1 MYREIDMTR
10 RILIIE
16 DDPTAIRLTEYTLK
30 QRGYTVLTT
39 YNGLEGLITAQKEEP
54 DLIILDVMLPG
65 IDGYELCKRLRA
77 GSQTAQI
84 PILILSAKTRQEDIS
99 TGFRAGA
106 NDYLA
111 KPASPAEIISR
122 VENLLSESA
131 VKQSKTIAFVSSS
144 KNPGTTTIL
153 SNLATAI
160 AERDKKVVLIDIVS
174 GQSTDVRKDEAD
186 IPATGAVILET
197 ESANGES
204 PEPDYETLPSGIRIL
219 HIEEDDGHDNEK
231 SAKQVEIIQKMG
243 LVNDYLLID
252 VPFKVS
258 DLNRSILSHS
268 SLCII
273 VSDYRI
279 TQIADV
285 YSIAT
290 SLKFLGVTP
299 DKIATILVDTE
310 GKHSST
316 SLLSGKPYLEANLGI
331 TVAGVISLDVNM
343 YRLSYLDSQSIISA
357 SPNSQLVRDINTI
370 AQFILTYRNAEPVS
384 LRTAPGK
391 SHPEKKP

>member
-1 MYREIDMTR
+1 MTR

-30 QRGYTVLTT
+30 QRGYTILTT
-39 YNGLEGLITAQKEEP
+39 CNGLEGLITAQKEEP
-54 DLIILDVMLPG
+54 DLIILDIMLPG

-111 KPASPAEIISR
+111 KPASPSEIISR
-122 VENLLSESA
+122 VESLLSESA
-131 VKQSKTIAFVSSS
+131 VTQSSTIAFVNSGD
-144 KNPGTTTIL
+144 NLGLTTIL
-153 SNLATAI
+153 ANLATAI
-160 AERDKKVVLIDIVS
+160 AECEKRVILIDIV
-174 GQSTDVRKDEAD
+174 GGHTPGDRCDKPDGPD
-186 IPATGAVILET
+186 TGSIILET
-197 ESANGES
+197 DSTGSGNA
-204 PEPDYETLPSGIRIL
+204 EPNYEVLPSGIRIL
-219 HIEEDDGHDNEK
+219 HIDEDTGHDDEK
-231 SAKQVEIIQKMG
+231 SARQVEIVQKMG

-279 TQIADV
+279 TRLAEI
-285 YSIAT
+285 YSMAT

-299 DKIATILVDTE
+299 ERMAVILVDTE
-310 GKHSST
+310 GRHSST
-316 SLLSGKPYLEANLGI
+316 SLLSSKPYIEANLGI
-331 TVAGVISLDVNM
+331 TLAGVVSLDVDM
-343 YRLSYLDSQSIISA
+343 YRLSYLDSQSIFNA

-370 AQFILTYRNAEPVS
+370 AQFILTRKHTTRGY
-384 LRTAPGK
+384 LRTAQEKPR
-391 SHPEKKP
+391 PEKKS

>member
-1 MYREIDMTR
+1 MTR

-30 QRGYTVLTT
+30 QRGYTILTT
-39 YNGLEGLITAQKEEP
+39 CNGLEGLITAQKEEP

-99 TGFRAGA
+99 TGLRAGA

-111 KPASPAEIISR
+111 KPASPSEIISR
-122 VENLLSESA
+122 VESLLSESA
-131 VKQSKTIAFVSSS
+131 VTQSRTVAFVSSS
-144 KNPGTTTIL
+144 KNLGMTTIL
-153 SNLATAI
+153 ANLATAI
-160 AERDKKVVLIDIVS
+160 AEREKRVMLIDTVASQGS
-174 GQSTDVRKDEAD
+174 GGSQDEVD
-186 IPATGAVILET
+186 YPDTGSVILET
-197 ESANGES
+197 PDSEST
-204 PEPDYETLPSGIRIL
+204 EPSYEVLPSGIRIL
-219 HIEEDDGHDNEK
+219 HIDEDIGHDDEK

-258 DLNRSILSHS
+258 NLSRSILSHS

-279 TQIADV
+279 NRIAEI
-285 YSIAT
+285 YSMAR
-290 SLKFLGVTP
+290 SLEFLGITP
-299 DKIATILVDTE
+299 ERMAAILVDTE
-310 GKHSST
+310 GKYSST

-331 TVAGVISLDVNM
+331 TLAGVVSFDVNM
-343 YRLSYLDSQSIISA
+343 YRLSYLDSQSIVNA

-370 AQFILTYRNAEPVS
+370 AQYILTYKHTEHRSRQTVQEKPS
-384 LRTAPGK
+384 L
-391 SHPEKKP
+391 EKKL